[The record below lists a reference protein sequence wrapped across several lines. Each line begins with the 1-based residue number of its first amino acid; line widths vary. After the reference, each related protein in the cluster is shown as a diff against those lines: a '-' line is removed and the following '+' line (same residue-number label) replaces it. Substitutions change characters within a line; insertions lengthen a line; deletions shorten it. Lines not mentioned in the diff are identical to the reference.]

1 MNRLLISL
9 PLLAL
14 AACEQSKSPD
24 APTTTTASV
33 APVASAPPIA
43 TTTAAT
49 TATAPVPSATATEA
63 PRKRPLA
70 KEGEMCSGIAAIQ
83 CAEGLTCKKV
93 GKPYPDQSGT
103 CQK

>member
-1 MNRLLISL
+1 MKNALL
-9 PLLAL
+9 LLAL
-14 AACEQSKSPD
+14 VACEQSKAPD

-43 TTTAAT
+43 TTTT
-49 TATAPVPSATATEA
+49 TATATTPTPSATATDA
-63 PRKRPLA
+63 PIPHKRPLA
-70 KEGEMCSGIAAIQ
+70 KEGEVCSGIAAIQ